1 MKYLKNHQQY
11 TFNHLI
17 FLPIYLVLILVSL
30 VNGFN
35 LISSDSVTQL
45 AYINIYGFKPAIPI
59 VSSLFKI
66 LLYSVGGFQ
75 LLAVLILFYSLI
87 TGEFKL
93 NKPKTFLKWG
103 LLTVIISVLIHG
115 YIVRVISNHP
125 ASAGLYFHLVILY
138 IVLAYTEFIENKASK
153 DTFYDK
159 IKLLPIYI
167 GVFYTMGFPGWQ
179 KIVNGDVVVGKYIIM
194 FKDSFLAQLPGGI
207 KPFIYFLGILELTAT
222 IMLLISFVR
231 GEFLLKRP
239 AIWLKGAL
247 FLSVLT
253 FIFLCFGLS
262 VLIVYQGATNLLFYS
277 LFTLVLYIY
286 VDRNSLK
293 SKL

>member
-17 FLPIYLVLILVSL
+17 FLPIYLALILVSL
-30 VNGFN
+30 VNGIY

-45 AYINIYGFKPAIPI
+45 AYINIYGFKPGIPI
-59 VSSLFKI
+59 VSSLFEV

-75 LLAVLILFYSLI
+75 LLAVLILFYSLL

-103 LLTVIISVLIHG
+103 LLSVIISVLIHG

-125 ASAGLYFHLVILY
+125 ASAGLFFYLVILY
-138 IVLAYTEFIENKASK
+138 IVLAYTESVENKASK

-179 KIVNGDVVVGKYIIM
+179 KILNGDVVVGKYIMM

-207 KPFIYFLGILELTAT
+207 KPFIYFLGILELTVP
-222 IMLLISFVR
+222 IILLISFVR
-231 GEFLLKRP
+231 GEFLLRRP

-247 FLSVLT
+247 FLSMLT

-262 VLIVYQGATNLLFYS
+262 ILVVFQGATNLLFYS

-286 VDRNSLK
+286 VDWNSLK
-293 SKL
+293 PIS